1 MPKRICKLT
10 DKTQR
15 KNVDLRDYSQTIID
29 IINKIA
35 PNKNPVVEEH
45 SFSTDVL
52 TQSQSV
58 RIGFALAEI
67 PEIAR
72 LGTWVQTFRLF
83 DGRIV
88 KDKKEKQNDTST
100 QQKISNNRR
109 HSAAILTSEQKK
121 NKSIGEAIS

>member
-35 PNKNPVVEEH
+35 PNKNPLVEQY
-45 SFSTDVL
+45 SFSTDEL

-58 RIGFALAEI
+58 RIGVALAEI
-67 PEIAR
+67 PELAQF
-72 LGTWVQTFRLF
+72 GKWKQTFRLF

-88 KDKKEKQNDTST
+88 KDEKEKQNDTST

>member
-52 TQSQSV
+52 FFVHSNCLLPNRT
-58 RIGFALAEI
+58 
-67 PEIAR
+67 
-72 LGTWVQTFRLF
+72 
-83 DGRIV
+83 
-88 KDKKEKQNDTST
+88 
-100 QQKISNNRR
+100 IS
-109 HSAAILTSEQKK
+109 S
-121 NKSIGEAIS
+121 